1 MLRQTTCRFRMVN
14 ATGGQRVKTSYLL
27 RTRLA
32 NNERSGSA
40 RLDFLNLSV
49 LAIHRGLSLH

>member
-1 MLRQTTCRFRMVN
+1 MVN

-40 RLDFLNLSV
+40 K
-49 LAIHRGLSLH
+49 SLIFQTSLF